1 MTRAQRPGNRRWPHW
16 PRRGLTADTGADGK
30 GSGVLLRLRIWVA
43 DRPGALGQVTRELGA
58 CGADIV
64 QVSVL
69 SRERG
74 RALDEITVFLPEDGR
89 RARLERSLRALSTVT
104 VEGVRPSG
112 EVPGAFPDLD
122 LLGRVAADP
131 RAALNILVDALPRI
145 LAADWALAV
154 RPGPVAAS
162 AAAAMSAAGDGE
174 PGGGKVA
181 LGIGEAAVLARS
193 WDAPHDAALPDLPP
207 RAAAVSVG
215 TTRYAAA
222 PVGDAGILLVVCRL
236 GDPAFHR
243 FEVLRLSRLT
253 EVAAAVAGSR
263 LVPRA
268 TAARGNVG
276 SGAARR
282 PGAAG
287 RPADA

>member
-1 MTRAQRPGNRRWPHW
+1 
-16 PRRGLTADTGADGK
+16 
-30 GSGVLLRLRIWVA
+30 VLLRLRIWVA

-74 RALDEITVFLPEDGR
+74 RALDEITVFLPEQDQ
-89 RARLERSLRALSTVT
+89 RARLERSLRGLSTVT
-104 VEGVRPSG
+104 VEGIRPSG

-131 RAALNILVDALPRI
+131 RAALNIMVDALPRI

-154 RPGPVAAS
+154 RPGAGPLPAS
-162 AAAAMSAAGDGE
+162 AAGE
-174 PGGGKVA
+174 AGGGRVA
-181 LGIGEAAVLARS
+181 LGAGEAAVLARS
-193 WDAPHDAALPDLPP
+193 WDAPRDAVLPDLPS
-207 RAAAVSVG
+207 RAASVSVG
-215 TTRYAAA
+215 TNRYAAA
-222 PVGDAGILLVVCRL
+222 PVGDAGVLLVLCRV
-236 GDPAFHR
+236 GDPVFHR

-263 LVPRA
+263 LVARA
-268 TAARGNVG
+268 TAGRGGAGPGGARRQ
-276 SGAARR
+276 GAAE
-282 PGAAG
+282 
-287 RPADA
+287 RPADV